1 MRQAERFAIMKN
13 ATGLFRICLCLV
25 LLSFTFSPV
34 QSALS
39 SEDSQPEEIVINH
52 LENEYSGVEFDH
64 STHTMI
70 AEECGKCHHHAGSD
84 EKLGCLNCHSLE
96 PTLFQESAK
105 VKFIPCKDC
114 HTDPDRDNP
123 AMPSIKVAYHQ
134 QCFTCHKGIEGI
146 GEGPTG
152 CVELCH
158 ERK

>member
-1 MRQAERFAIMKN
+1 MKN
-13 ATGLFRICLCLV
+13 APGFVGMFLGLTLF
-25 LLSFTFSPV
+25 SFILFPTQNAFP
-34 QSALS
+34 ADG
-39 SEDSQPEEIVINH
+39 SEPEEVIINH

-70 AEECGKCHHHAGSD
+70 AEECGKCHHHAGTD
-84 EKLGCLNCHSLE
+84 ENLGCLNCHSLE
-96 PTLFQESAK
+96 PTIFQESAK

-114 HTDPDRDNP
+114 HGAPDRDNP
-123 AMPSIKVAYHQ
+123 AMPSLKVAYHQ
-134 QCFTCHKGIEGI
+134 QCFTCHKGIEGV